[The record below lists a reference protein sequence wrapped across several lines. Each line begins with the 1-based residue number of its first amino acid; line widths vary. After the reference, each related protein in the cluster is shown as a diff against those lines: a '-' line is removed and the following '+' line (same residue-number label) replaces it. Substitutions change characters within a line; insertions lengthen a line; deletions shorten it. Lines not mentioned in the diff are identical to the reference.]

1 MNLYG
6 LGEHPLILKNIKKID
21 FKEWNKTL
29 TELNGGNR
37 ARYYEFK
44 KSQTTPF
51 KYADLEI
58 LETADYEY
66 IDALKKNKEDPNL
79 VFYYT
84 VSVKEKKLY
93 LDRDSGRIMS
103 FKGCNTREKDG
114 YEITIRLATNNRFNP
129 EDCYDYTNNS
139 DGVDQ
144 PMNLIA
150 EMLVY
155 GINKIKNQGD
165 YSPTYIN
172 NFHDWVKK
180 LTTLTK
186 EAAKEKV
193 KKEPKRDSYGVEIE
207 VGDWVACGAKG
218 SYGYI
223 HADVFQVEKIN
234 PTAVHGHKP
243 EMLVVVKT
251 NNKDKKLGWG

>member
-6 LGEHPLILKNIKKID
+6 MGENPLILKNVRKLN
-21 FKEWNKTL
+21 FKDWNQFL
-29 TELNGGNR
+29 TYYNKGER
-37 ARYYEFK
+37 ARYYEYK
-44 KSQTTPF
+44 ALSTKPF
-51 KYADLEI
+51 KYADIEI
-58 LETADYEY
+58 TETADYEW
-66 IDALKKNKEDPNL
+66 IDSKKKNKEDPT
-79 VFYYT
+79 VFYYYAT
-84 VSVKEKKLY
+84 SVKEKKVY
-93 LDRDSGRIMS
+93 IDTESGRIS
-103 FKGCNTREKDG
+103 KWSGIRTKEKNG
-114 YEITIRLATNNRFNP
+114 YELTIRLATSNRFNP
-129 EDCYDYTNNS
+129 EDCHDYTNNS
-139 DGVDQ
+139 DYVDQ

-155 GINKIKNQGD
+155 GIDKIKNQGD

-172 NFHDWVKK
+172 NFHDWSKK

-193 KKEPKRDSYGVEIE
+193 KKEPKLDSYGVEIE

-234 PTAVHGHKP
+234 PTAVHGHRP